1 MSSTKILYLFLYCN
15 NEPLQEQKVP
25 DVLPAV
31 QAPEASTGLNNGFC
45 FGTEIRLGLN
55 LDIAALPVKQ
65 RYFIHCLAKGWRP
78 SIAGLLGFIRLLQL
92 GYYKTLWNASKRP
105 QRRRKSRIK
114 GKALRRLPTADT
126 RRIFQNC
133 REKNNNQNYMII
145 IAKIT
150 AKVKQN
156 APF

>member
-1 MSSTKILYLFLYCN
+1 MITVAFVLLYFLERVDVMPPDTVKEFFLYCN
-15 NEPLQEQKVP
+15 NESLQEQKIP

-92 GYYKTLWNASKRP
+92 GYYKTL
-105 QRRRKSRIK
+105 
-114 GKALRRLPTADT
+114 
-126 RRIFQNC
+126 
-133 REKNNNQNYMII
+133 
-145 IAKIT
+145 
-150 AKVKQN
+150 
-156 APF
+156 

>member
-1 MSSTKILYLFLYCN
+1 MPPDTVKEFFLYCN
-15 NEPLQEQKVP
+15 NEPLQEQKIP

-92 GYYKTLWNASKRP
+92 GYYKTL
-105 QRRRKSRIK
+105 
-114 GKALRRLPTADT
+114 
-126 RRIFQNC
+126 
-133 REKNNNQNYMII
+133 
-145 IAKIT
+145 
-150 AKVKQN
+150 
-156 APF
+156 